1 MSRNF
6 SPQYPNVNPN
16 DFNIKKHLILLLSKW
31 YWLILTLALAFG
43 GAYFYN
49 NSVSKKYSLESL
61 IIFEEESR
69 QYRRQSDNALEN
81 MNLLQEINQFNLE
94 SEIEVLKSQQL
105 IRKSLEKLDFGISY
119 HQEGKLYNKELY
131 PSTPFQVR
139 GEFLPKLYAQPVYIQ
154 ILSSNQYK
162 VIINEESDREYL
174 MQFGEEFSKDGYQF
188 TLIRNKNYP
197 QAISPQDRFYFKA
210 HSIDA
215 LTRVYQH
222 KLLVEPIE
230 ENSHIIKLRTVGEVP
245 EKEED
250 FMVALID
257 SYQEYQMNRIN
268 KNADISIE
276 FITQQ
281 LEKIEQRLIQYE
293 NELQSLWMSNNQIRN
308 NYVYPSQSGSGNRQ
322 PQFSSSSSYDQLNEL
337 ERQKT
342 NIERNREDFVYLS
355 ELIQNNRNIDS
366 IVLPMTREIEAAGI
380 SQLIGEL
387 SSTQSQMN
395 ASNQNVEPSH
405 PIYQSLN
412 QQYIE
417 QKQSLLT
424 KVNTYIDYMDK
435 SIAKLE
441 DQIQALEREIPSYPR
456 AERRYRETMRKIEQN
471 QNIQNI
477 LSDKKIEFELVRAS
491 KSPNFDV
498 LKEPRKEQANLEYPN
513 SKFNYLI
520 AFFIGL
526 VVPASLLIMK
536 KSNYSKIEEKD
547 EIKNNTSIP
556 ILHALEQNA
565 FKTHLPVYS
574 YPQSPMAD
582 GFRNIR
588 TKLLYRLKSYDH
600 KVIMVSS
607 MVSGEGKSFVSANL
621 AAILAMAGMNTV
633 IVSADIRKP
642 TIHKMF
648 SLTNKVGLS
657 DYLSNNFNYED
668 LIQPTQI
675 NNLFIIP
682 PGKYTANA
690 GDLFS
695 DFKISALLDYLSS
708 RFEYIIFDS
717 PPYSMV
723 PESMVIGGQSHCN
736 IFIIR
741 HNYSPKN
748 IIEALNEI
756 HQEGRLKNMFLLVNG
771 VKAMKGFGFEH
782 YFGYDSSYGFG
793 HYNKY
798 YNNKKVSKEIP
809 EHAKLK

>member
-1 MSRNF
+1 MNKNF
-6 SPQYPNVNPN
+6 SPQYPNINPN
-16 DFNIKKHLILLLSKW
+16 DFNIRKHLILLLSNW
-31 YWLILTLALAFG
+31 YWLVLTLAVAFG

-49 NSVSKKYSLESL
+49 HSVSKKYSLEAL
-61 IIFEEESR
+61 IIFEEEPR

-119 HQEGKLYNKELY
+119 HQKGKLYNKELY

-139 GEFLPKLYAQPVYIQ
+139 GELEPKLYAQPVYIQ

-245 EKEED
+245 EKEEN

-293 NELQSLWMSNNQIRN
+293 NELQSLWMSNHQIRN
-308 NYVYPSQSGSGNRQ
+308 NYVYPSQSGSGSRQ

-412 QQYIE
+412 QQYTE

-565 FKTHLPVYS
+565 FKTRLPVYS

-588 TKLLYRLKSYDH
+588 TKLLYHLKSYDH

-675 NNLFIIP
+675 NTLHIIP
-682 PGKYTANA
+682 PGKYSAHA

-708 RFEYIIFDS
+708 RFEYIVFDS